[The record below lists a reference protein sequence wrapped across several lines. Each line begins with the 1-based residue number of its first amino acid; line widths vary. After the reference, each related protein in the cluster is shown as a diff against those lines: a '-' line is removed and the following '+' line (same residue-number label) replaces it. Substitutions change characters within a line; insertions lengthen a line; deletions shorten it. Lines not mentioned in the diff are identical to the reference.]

1 VEAVLQRSG
10 TGTWDLVLIDIRGN
24 WTRWVFT
31 SDSVAEAVVQDL
43 EIPLHRGWD
52 DRMSKRMN
60 DRDHWNVPGGQRRA
74 R

>member
-1 VEAVLQRSG
+1 
-10 TGTWDLVLIDIRGN
+10 
-24 WTRWVFT
+24 VFT

-43 EIPLHRGWD
+43 EIPLHRGLD